1 VPAKGRGEN
10 QAAALARLE
19 LSEDRG
25 QAELR
30 GSRHRTRGAPMVS
43 INSAGGRAAGARAA
57 PGGEMTYPHLDKPG
71 RCAWCGGP
79 VSPGERFCSRYCG
92 RARSAWSN
100 VPFSE
105 SLGEELTP
113 REPEQPRTVDTP
125 GGPPLNR

>member
-1 VPAKGRGEN
+1 MKEAIGDLLPSAFAV
-10 QAAALARLE
+10 ALSPIPIIAVVLV
-19 LSEDRG
+19 L
-25 QAELR
+25 
-30 GSRHRTRGAPMVS
+30 GAPMVS